1 MASRLPGLSSV
12 SPAARRRA
20 VVMAD
25 QGASSLSN
33 VVVAIL
39 VARSVGAAA
48 FGAFGLAMV
57 VSQIVLGIV
66 RSLVGEPF
74 LARHSADPSDVRR
87 ARSADLLAATLVLA
101 AVSALLTAAAS
112 AVVGGLAGAALV
124 ALAVVLPLVVV
135 QDVWRFVFVVDRPG
149 AALAIDL
156 VWLVL
161 VCAALPMAPSGAG
174 VDWFILAWG
183 LAGGV
188 AAIVGTV
195 LVRAPLRGLH
205 PWRWLR
211 DNRHDGARYLGDFLT
226 AQASGQ
232 FAFVLL
238 GAVGSL
244 STLGAVRASQVFF
257 GPLNTIHSGVYLAV
271 VPDGARMRNDPR
283 RLGRLILWTSVA
295 LAALALAWMAVG
307 VALPDSA
314 GRQLFDRTW
323 PGADE
328 LMIPMGLS
336 AIAGGVMAGGFFGIR
351 SLGAADASLRS
362 RLLSAPGQLVLP
374 VVGAILGD
382 AVGFALGAAA
392 GRVLA
397 TGIWWRAFQRL
408 VVGQSALA
416 PPPAPSSPPSGPDAA
431 DVDET
436 LAAVTAGEG
445 DGD

>member
-1 MASRLPGLSSV
+1 MASRLPGLSV
-12 SPAARRRA
+12 PPAARRRA

-25 QGASSLSN
+25 QAASSLSN

-39 VARSVGAAA
+39 VARSVSASA

-57 VSQIVLGIV
+57 VCQIVLGIV

-74 LARHSADPSDVRR
+74 IGRHAADPAAVRR
-87 ARSADLLAATLVLA
+87 ERAADLLAATLVLA
-101 AVSALLTAAAS
+101 AATAVLTAAA
-112 AVVGGLAGAALV
+112 AALVGGLAGSALV

-135 QDVWRFVFVVDRPG
+135 QDTWRFVFVVDRPG
-149 AALAIDL
+149 AALGIDGL
-156 VWLVL
+156 WLVL
-161 VCAALPMAPSGAG
+161 VCAALPMAPAGAG
-174 VDWFILAWG
+174 VDWFIVAWG

-188 AAIVGTV
+188 AAVVGTTI
-195 LVRAPLRGLH
+195 VRAPLRRLH

-211 DNRHDGARYLGDFLT
+211 ESRPDGGRYLGDFLT

-244 STLGAVRASQVFF
+244 ATLGAVRASQVFY

-271 VPDGARMRNDPR
+271 VPDGARLRTEPR
-283 RLGRLILWTSVA
+283 RLERLIVWTSVA

-307 VALPDSA
+307 VALPGSV

-336 AIAGGVMAGGFFGIR
+336 AVAGGVMAGGFFGIR

-362 RLLSAPGQLVLP
+362 RLLSAPGQLLLP

-382 AVGFALGAAA
+382 AIGFALGAAA

-397 TGIWWRAFQRL
+397 SGIWWSAFRRL
-408 VVGQSALA
+408 VRAEGAAGTQG
-416 PPPAPSSPPSGPDAA
+416 PRPRPSTPDAG
-431 DVDET
+431 DVDAT
-436 LAAVTAGEG
+436 LAVVAAGQA